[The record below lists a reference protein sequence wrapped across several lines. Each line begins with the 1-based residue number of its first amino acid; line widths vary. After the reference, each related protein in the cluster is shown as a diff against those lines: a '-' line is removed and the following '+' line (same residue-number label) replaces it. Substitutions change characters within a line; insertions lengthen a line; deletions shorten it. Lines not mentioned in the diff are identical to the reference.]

1 MSGQSSNARV
11 AAQNDIMIDHYP
23 PRSRM
28 PKPGQ
33 KNAPAFD
40 TDKPEELGRF
50 FERVEDWFEDEGI
63 VSDVEK
69 KKRIVRYLDPDSETQ
84 WKALSKFEDG
94 TYAEFKAQVMKSYPA
109 AEDVMKGS
117 VAALKRKIKR
127 IGPVEADDRDELLS
141 LIRVMKAEVSKLKRI
156 NPLIHT
162 NRELVELFLSR
173 LSVDF
178 AGRVAG
184 KLSVKNLVRSGEE
197 PAVANERNNEDM
209 YDIEEVMEMA
219 NHTSMEHANPF
230 GKFLQHSHV
239 PKDSAVKYEE
249 AVAKIHD
256 SLELYEK
263 RRQQTEQQLQ
273 SLMTQFKLST
283 QMSAQGAAQAPVYNR
298 NGQYTSNSSGTQS
311 GCFYCGGTHRMSA
324 CEHVQRHMDLSLVK
338 KVDGKLRLFN
348 GNYIPKDPTK
358 TNKEVVESLNA
369 SKPGIIPMNKIGDR
383 ANLYQ
388 GAARVSNFMQNQLPV
403 DEQEGLKNVLELI
416 QNMGLAQAQK
426 LLSASSESD
435 TFVIDEDPCEYQ
447 SNFDLVQ

>member
-1 MSGQSSNARV
+1 MSAQSSNPRV
-11 AAQNDIMIDHYP
+11 VPAAQDENINDHHL

-50 FERVEDWFEDEGI
+50 FERVEDWFEDENI
-63 VSDVEK
+63 VNDVEK
-69 KKRIVRYLDPDSETQ
+69 KKRIVRYLDPDSEIQ

-94 TYAEFKAQVMKSYPA
+94 TYAEFKAQVMQSYPA

-117 VAALKRKIKR
+117 VSALNKKIKR

-141 LIRVMKAEVSKLKRI
+141 LIRVIKAEVSKLKRI
-156 NPLIHT
+156 NPPIHT

-184 KLSVKNLVRSGEE
+184 KLSVKNLVSSGEV
-197 PAVANERNNEDM
+197 PANGEARNNEDM

-230 GKFLQHSHV
+230 GKFLQHTHV
-239 PKDSAVKYEE
+239 SKDRSSVKYEE
-249 AVAKIHD
+249 TVAKLYDTI
-256 SLELYEK
+256 EVYEK
-263 RRQQTEQQLQ
+263 KRQQTEQQMLNFM
-273 SLMTQFKLST
+273 SQFK
-283 QMSAQGAAQAPVYNR
+283 QNAQSFSGGAPQAPNYNR

-311 GCFYCGGTHRMSA
+311 GCYYCKGDHRVID
-324 CEHVQRHMDLSLVK
+324 CEYVNKHLDMKLIK
-338 KVDGKLRLFN
+338 KIDGKLRLAS
-348 GNYIPKDPTK
+348 GAYLPRDPSKSTK
-358 TNKEVVESLNA
+358 ELVESLNT
-369 SKPGIIPMNKIGDR
+369 SKPGIIPMSRIGDR
-383 ANLYQ
+383 SNLYQ
-388 GAARVSNFMQNQLPV
+388 SAPQVSNFVQNQLPV

-416 QNMGLAQAQK
+416 QQMGIAQAQK
-426 LLSASSESD
+426 LLSSQQESD
-435 TFVIDEDPCEYQ
+435 TLIVDEDPNEWQ
-447 SNFDLVQ
+447 ENFD